1 MKLIPLSFEYV
12 SPSSYHWQ
20 LALHSYCLS
29 IQSFLITFFFFA
41 RPKACNLRESAD
53 LVLLQMKV
61 GASVVAFTNIH
72 PSRRFT
78 YPDLTF
84 DLFCF
89 CFCLGGLQSGIA
101 DRSLFHCPTS
111 AFFIGTARLYL
122 SCIFLFI

>member
-53 LVLLQMKV
+53 LVLLQMQV
-61 GASVVAFTNIH
+61 GASVVAFTNRM
-72 PSRRFT
+72 SRRFK

-84 DLFCF
+84 DF
-89 CFCLGGLQSGIA
+89 FCLGGLQSGIA
-101 DRSLFHCPTS
+101 DRSVFYCPTS

-122 SCIFLFI
+122 SCPFLFI